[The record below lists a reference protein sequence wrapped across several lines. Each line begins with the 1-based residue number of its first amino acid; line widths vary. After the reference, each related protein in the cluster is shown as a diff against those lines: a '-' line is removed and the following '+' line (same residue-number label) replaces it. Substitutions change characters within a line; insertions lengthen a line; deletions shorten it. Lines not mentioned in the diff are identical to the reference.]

1 MAIATTLLQIAG
13 SLVLIFLGIV
23 LAPGDED
30 FPAAAS
36 PRSEPSRGPRPSGDP
51 PSHSDPATLR
61 AAQSR
66 RSRDRTEELTAR
78 CYAATES

>member
-23 LAPGDED
+23 LAPGDD
-30 FPAAAS
+30 DLPAA